1 MAFGPIRAYYARVSP
16 DASIA
21 LLITITPAMTRLFL
35 LCPLLGLVACA
46 SQLPPAP
53 PVMPVSTAIH
63 DSLIPVVDLD
73 ALIRESAAQDAV
85 VLNDLAATAPDESV
99 VPAFDASG
107 VRWDI
112 DVRTYANH
120 PRVRYY
126 LAYFQGPARSGME
139 IFLRRGA
146 RFEPMIRARFRAEGL
161 PGDLGYLALIESG
174 YSSEAVSRAYAVG
187 MWQFMRGTGKGYG
200 LRVDSWIDE
209 RRDPVKATDAAA
221 RHLRDLRERFGSL
234 YLAAAAYNA
243 GAGKVSRSL
252 GKLEWD
258 TPADPAAEAA
268 DSALADSAGTDLAAA
283 DTTQAD
289 SMVADVAD
297 VTDEASESI
306 DDPGAA
312 TLAEAEDA
320 EAEEVDA
327 APDAGITSDAAF
339 FRLASNE
346 LLAAETRD
354 YVPKLIAAALIAK
367 APEHYGFA
375 VPAPATFAYDSLMV
389 DDATGLDV
397 VARLAGA
404 SVADLRELNPQYLR
418 LVTPPRSTMV
428 IRLPAGTGPAVAK
441 GYAKLSPKSRVH
453 YMTHVVGQREKLS
466 TIAAR
471 YHLPMREI
479 QLANPK
485 LKGTRPAKGTR
496 LVIPTVVIPSSLA
509 MKATGT
515 VGGGR
520 ALRSLGTL
528 HRVRRGETLTGIARK
543 YRVTVRSLRRVNAIH
558 RDHALRAGMRIR
570 IPG

>member
-1 MAFGPIRAYYARVSP
+1 M
-16 DASIA
+16 
-21 LLITITPAMTRLFL
+21 TITPAMTRLLL
-35 LCPLLGLVACA
+35 LCPLIGLAACA

-53 PVMPVSTAIH
+53 PAVPVSTAIH
-63 DSLIPVVDLD
+63 DSLVPVVDLD
-73 ALIRESAAQDAV
+73 ALIHESAAEDAV

-146 RFEPMIRARFRAEGL
+146 RFEPMIRARFHAEGL

-221 RHLRDLRERFGSL
+221 RHLRDLRGRFGSL

-258 TPADPAAEAA
+258 APADPAAETA
-268 DSALADSAGTDLAAA
+268 DSALADSVDVDLAAA
-283 DTTQAD
+283 DTAQAD
-289 SMVADVAD
+289 SMVAD
-297 VTDEASESI
+297 EASDSI
-306 DDPGAA
+306 DEPGAA

-320 EAEEVDA
+320 EAEADA
-327 APDAGITSDAAF
+327 APDAGGITSDAAF
-339 FRLASNE
+339 FRLASND

-367 APEHYGFA
+367 APGNYGFA
-375 VPAPATFAYDSLMV
+375 VPSPAPFAYDSLVV

-418 LVTPPRSTMV
+418 LVTPPRSAMV
-428 IRLPAGTGPAVAK
+428 IRLPAGTGPAVAE
-441 GYAKLSPKSRVH
+441 GYARLSPKSRVH
-453 YMTHVVGQREKLS
+453 YMTHVVGRREKLT

-496 LVIPTVVIPSSLA
+496 LVIPTVVIPSALA

-520 ALRSLGTL
+520 ALRGGTL
-528 HRVRRGETLTGIARK
+528 HRVRRGETLTGIARR

-558 RDHALRAGMRIR
+558 SDHALRAGMRIR

>member
-1 MAFGPIRAYYARVSP
+1 M
-16 DASIA
+16 
-21 LLITITPAMTRLFL
+21 TITPAMTRLLL
-35 LCPLLGLVACA
+35 LCPLVGLVACA

-53 PVMPVSTAIH
+53 PTMPVSAAIH
-63 DSLIPVVDLD
+63 DSLVPVVDLD
-73 ALIRESAAQDAV
+73 ALIHESAAEDAV

-139 IFLRRGA
+139 TFLRRGA
-146 RFEPMIRARFRAEGL
+146 RFEPMIRARFHAEGL

-258 TPADPAAEAA
+258 APADPAADVA
-268 DSALADSAGTDLAAA
+268 DSALADSVDADLAAA
-283 DTTQAD
+283 DTAQAD
-289 SMVADVAD
+289 SMAG
-297 VTDEASESI
+297 DEASDSI
-306 DDPGAA
+306 DEPGAA

-320 EAEEVDA
+320 EDEADA
-327 APDAGITSDAAF
+327 APDAGGITSDAAF
-339 FRLASNE
+339 FRLASND

-367 APEHYGFA
+367 APRNYGFA
-375 VPAPATFAYDSLMV
+375 APSPAPFAYDSLLV

-404 SVADLRELNPQYLR
+404 SVAELRELNPQYLR
-418 LVTPPRSTMV
+418 LVTPPRAAMV
-428 IRLPAGTGPAVAK
+428 IRLPAGSGPAVSE
-441 GYAKLSPKSRVH
+441 GYARLSPKSRVH
-453 YMTHVVGQREKLS
+453 FMTHVVGRREKLS

-471 YHLPMREI
+471 YHLPMREL
-479 QLANPK
+479 QVANPK

-496 LVIPTVVIPSSLA
+496 LVIPTVVIPSALA

-515 VGGGR
+515 VGGR
-520 ALRSLGTL
+520 ALRGGTL
-528 HRVRRGETLTGIARK
+528 HRVRRGETLTGIARR

-558 RDHALRAGMRIR
+558 SDHALRAGMRIR